1 MPYRHTPAI
10 RDFINRFL
18 EATGRKD
25 IKCDAI
31 LVDAFG
37 DSPEMA
43 DRLLS
48 LVLAGT
54 KTASASSLWAWEH
67 DHETPIEPGACSV
80 ILDGSGNP
88 RCIVETTHAD
98 IVAYQDV
105 TAEFARAE
113 GEHEPLDLPDDRVF
127 EHWRKG
133 HWAFFGRTLT
143 PLGRHPKQD
152 MPVICER
159 FKVIYQES

>member
-1 MPYRHTPAI
+1 MRLYNAVNSWSFYTSFIQVPPCMPNRHTPAI

-67 DHETPIEPGACSV
+67 DHETPIEPLFHAAIKCAWP
-80 ILDGSGNP
+80 SGVN
-88 RCIVETTHAD
+88 
-98 IVAYQDV
+98 
-105 TAEFARAE
+105 
-113 GEHEPLDLPDDRVF
+113 G
-127 EHWRKG
+127 
-133 HWAFFGRTLT
+133 
-143 PLGRHPKQD
+143 
-152 MPVICER
+152 
-159 FKVIYQES
+159 